1 LHASWLQLKPWQQF
15 SLNTKF
21 VLCRKHP
28 SNAIFHK
35 PHNLASKLPVDEMLF
50 VLQVACQATATVV
63 FLDDKY
69 RPVRVPGS
77 VKELFSKLHAEYR
90 APAEQ

>member
-1 LHASWLQLKPWQQF
+1 MPDATQALLDEIHAMCCLHAAGASHAVYVIQCG
-15 SLNTKF
+15 
-21 VLCRKHP
+21 VL
-28 SNAIFHK
+28 SNVMMV
-35 PHNLASKLPVDEMLF
+35 LLLF
-50 VLQVACQATATVV
+50 NPQVACQATATVV

-77 VKELFSKLHAEYR
+77 VKQLFGSLNAEYK

>member
-1 LHASWLQLKPWQQF
+1 
-15 SLNTKF
+15 
-21 VLCRKHP
+21 V
-28 SNAIFHK
+28 
-35 PHNLASKLPVDEMLF
+35 LF

-77 VKELFSKLHAEYR
+77 VKELFSKLNAEYK
-90 APAEQ
+90 AQ